1 MKMSKCEN
9 DKIVNDKMVSSNSQ
23 IFKSSNSQIFN
34 SKVVFDIFA
43 EICKVPRPSKHEER
57 ISQWLQDFA
66 ASHGIE
72 CITDEA
78 MNVIMRVPATPGYED
93 HEGIILQAHMDM
105 VCEKNGDVV
114 HDFMTDPI
122 ETYVDGEWLKAKGTT
137 LGADNGIGI
146 SMALAAI
153 TDPEL
158 QHPAIECLFTVDEET
173 GLTGAMKLQD
183 GMLRHKRLINLD
195 SEDDGQIFIGCA
207 GGIDTLAK
215 MHYEPVSISQ
225 IFKSSNSQIFKS
237 SNSQIAIRLS
247 VGGLLGGHS
256 GDDINKGRANANQLI
271 VWFLARIMPQTDL
284 QLASINGGNLRN
296 AIAREAEAVIAIPL
310 NYKEQIRIE
319 WNHFVA
325 QMEGVFGEVE
335 KDMRMELETCDM
347 PDSFIPADKACRLI
361 MALCECPHGMIAMSR
376 DIPGLVETSTN
387 LASIKMRQE
396 SLIQSVSKS
405 GLSTA
410 LPGSVSKS
418 GLSGEAGLTGK
429 SGLSAEGGLSA
440 ERSVFCQ
447 PEGRSYIEVN
457 TSQRSSKESSKHHL
471 KWVVEQAL
479 AMACDEVTHGDGYPG
494 WTPNPHSQLLE
505 TVKKAY
511 TDLYHSEPKV
521 LAIHA
526 GLECGL
532 FLEKYPYLDM
542 VSIGPQMY
550 GVHSPQERLSIPSTE
565 RCYAWL
571 CQVLK
576 TL

>member
-1 MKMSKCEN
+1 MKN
-9 DKIVNDKMVSSNSQ
+9 R
-23 IFKSSNSQIFN
+23 
-34 SKVVFDIFA
+34 VFDIFA
-43 EICKVPRPSKHEER
+43 EICKVPRPSKHEEQ
-57 ISQWLQDFA
+57 ISRWLQEWA
-66 ASHGIE
+66 AAHGIE
-72 CITDEA
+72 CFADEA

-93 HEGIILQAHMDM
+93 HEGVILQAHMDM
-105 VCEKNGDVV
+105 VCEKNGDVE

-122 ETYVDGEWLKAKGTT
+122 ETYIDGEWLKAKGTT
-137 LGADNGIGI
+137 LGGDDGIGI

-183 GMLRHKRLINLD
+183 GVLRHKKLINLD

-215 MHYEPVSISQ
+215 MHYEAIDKSQ
-225 IFKSSNSQIFKS
+225 ISNLK
-237 SNSQIAIRLS
+237 SQIAIRLS
-247 VGGLLGGHS
+247 VTGLQGGHS

-271 VWFLARIMPQTDL
+271 VWFLARILPQTDV
-284 QLASINGGNLRN
+284 QVASINGGNLRN
-296 AIAREAEAVIAIPL
+296 AIAREAEAVITVPIA
-310 NYKEQIRIE
+310 YKEQIRIE
-319 WNHFVA
+319 WNRFVA

-335 KDMRMELETCDM
+335 KDMRLELETTDM
-347 PDSFIPADKACRLI
+347 PERFIPAEKAYRLI
-361 MALCECPHGMIAMSR
+361 MALCECPHGMIAMSQ

-387 LASIKMRQE
+387 LASIKMKE
-396 SLIQSVSKS
+396 SYVEI
-405 GLSTA
+405 
-410 LPGSVSKS
+410 
-418 GLSGEAGLTGK
+418 
-429 SGLSAEGGLSA
+429 
-440 ERSVFCQ
+440 
-447 PEGRSYIEVN
+447 N
-457 TSQRSSKESSKHHL
+457 TSQRSSKEEAKHHL

-494 WTPNPHSQLLE
+494 WAPNTNSPLLE
-505 TVKKAY
+505 VVKKAY
-511 TDLYHSEPKV
+511 TDLYKSEPKV

-565 RCYAWL
+565 RCYEWL
-571 CQVLK
+571 CQILK

>member
-1 MKMSKCEN
+1 MNQK
-9 DKIVNDKMVSSNSQ
+9 
-23 IFKSSNSQIFN
+23 
-34 SKVVFDIFA
+34 VFDIFA
-43 EICKVPRPSKHEER
+43 EICKVPRPSKHEEQ
-57 ISQWLQDFA
+57 ISRWLQSFA

-72 CITDEA
+72 CVADEA

-93 HEGIILQAHMDM
+93 HEGVILQAHMDM
-105 VCEKNGDVV
+105 VCEKNGDVS

-122 ETYVDGEWLKAKGTT
+122 ETYIDGEWLKAKGTT
-137 LGADNGIGI
+137 LGGDDGIGI

-158 QHPAIECLFTVDEET
+158 PHPAIECLFTVDEET
-173 GLTGAMKLQD
+173 GLTGAMKLRD

-215 MHYEPVSISQ
+215 MHYDPISLCQPEGRSVSEAVCQRSGL
-225 IFKSSNSQIFKS
+225 SGEAGL
-237 SNSQIAIRLS
+237 IAIRLS

-256 GDDINKGRANANQLI
+256 GDDINKGRANANQIL
-271 VWFLARIMPQTDL
+271 VWFLARIIPQTEV

-296 AIAREAEAVIAIPL
+296 AIAREAEAVIAIPMAF
-310 NYKEQIRIE
+310 KEQIRIE

-325 QMEGVFGEVE
+325 QMEQVFGAVE
-335 KDMRMELETCDM
+335 TDMRLDLETTDM
-347 PDSFIPADKACRLI
+347 PETFIPADKAYRLV
-361 MALCECPHGMIAMSR
+361 MALCECPHGMIAMSH

-387 LASIKMRQE
+387 LASIKMKQE
-396 SLIQSVSKS
+396 SQIQSVSPE
-405 GLSTA
+405 G
-410 LPGSVSKS
+410 
-418 GLSGEAGLTGK
+418 
-429 SGLSAEGGLSA
+429 GLSAQRSVSDSGLSA
-440 ERSVFCQ
+440 ERSYFV
-447 PEGRSYIEVN
+447 EVN

-479 AMACDEVTHGDGYPG
+479 SMACDEVTHGDGYPG
-494 WTPNPHSQLLE
+494 WTPNTSSPLLDI
-505 TVKKAY
+505 TRKAY
-511 TDLYHSEPKV
+511 IDLFKSEPKV

-550 GVHSPQERLSIPSTE
+550 GVHSPQECLSIHSTD
-565 RCYAWL
+565 RCYSWL
-571 CQVLK
+571 CQILK
-576 TL
+576 TM

>member
-1 MKMSKCEN
+1 MKNK
-9 DKIVNDKMVSSNSQ
+9 
-23 IFKSSNSQIFN
+23 
-34 SKVVFDIFA
+34 VFDIFA
-43 EICKVPRPSKHEER
+43 EICKVPRPSKHEEQ
-57 ISQWLQDFA
+57 ISRWLQEWA
-66 ASHGIE
+66 AAHGIE
-72 CITDEA
+72 CFADEA

-93 HEGIILQAHMDM
+93 HEGVILQAHMDM
-105 VCEKNGDVV
+105 VCEKNGDVS

-137 LGADNGIGI
+137 LGGDDGIGI

-183 GMLRHKRLINLD
+183 GVLRHKKLINLD

-215 MHYEPVSISQ
+215 MHYEAIDKSQ
-225 IFKSSNSQIFKS
+225 ISNLK
-237 SNSQIAIRLS
+237 SQIAIRLS
-247 VGGLLGGHS
+247 VTGLQGGHS

-271 VWFLARIMPQTDL
+271 VWFLARILPQTDV
-284 QLASINGGNLRN
+284 QVASINGGNLRN
-296 AIAREAEAVIAIPL
+296 AIAREAEAVITVPMA
-310 NYKEQIRIE
+310 YKEQIRID
-319 WNHFVA
+319 WNRFVA

-335 KDMRMELETCDM
+335 KEMRLELETTDM
-347 PDSFIPADKACRLI
+347 PERFIPAEKAYRLI
-361 MALCECPHGMIAMSR
+361 MALCECPHGMIAMSQ

-387 LASIKMRQE
+387 LASIKM
-396 SLIQSVSKS
+396 K
-405 GLSTA
+405 
-410 LPGSVSKS
+410 
-418 GLSGEAGLTGK
+418 
-429 SGLSAEGGLSA
+429 EGYV
-440 ERSVFCQ
+440 E
-447 PEGRSYIEVN
+447 IN
-457 TSQRSSKESSKHHL
+457 TSQRSSKEEAKHHL

-494 WTPNPHSQLLE
+494 WAPNTNSPLLE
-505 TVKKAY
+505 VVKKAY
-511 TDLYHSEPKV
+511 TDLYKSEPKV

-565 RCYAWL
+565 RCYEWL
-571 CQVLK
+571 CQILK

>member
-1 MKMSKCEN
+1 MNQK
-9 DKIVNDKMVSSNSQ
+9 
-23 IFKSSNSQIFN
+23 
-34 SKVVFDIFA
+34 VFDIFA
-43 EICKVPRPSKHEER
+43 EICKVPRPSKHEEQ
-57 ISQWLQDFA
+57 ISRWLQSFA
-66 ASHGIE
+66 AAHGIE
-72 CITDEA
+72 CVADEA

-93 HEGIILQAHMDM
+93 REGVILQAHMDM
-105 VCEKNGDVV
+105 VCEKNGDVA

-122 ETYVDGEWLKAKGTT
+122 ETYIDGEWLKAKGTT
-137 LGADNGIGI
+137 LGGDDGIGI

-173 GLTGAMKLQD
+173 GLTGAMKLRD

-215 MHYEPVSISQ
+215 MHYEPGA
-225 IFKSSNSQIFKS
+225 SSRQTGGAASAEKGLPS
-237 SNSQIAIRLS
+237 LAIRLS
-247 VGGLLGGHS
+247 VSGLLGGHS
-256 GDDINKGRANANQLI
+256 GDDINKGRANANQIL

-296 AIAREAEAVIAIPL
+296 AIAREAEAVIAIPMAF
-310 NYKEQIRIE
+310 KEQIRIE

-325 QMEGVFGEVE
+325 QMEQVFGAVE
-335 KDMRMELETCDM
+335 TDMRLDLETTDM
-347 PDSFIPADKACRLI
+347 PETFIPADKAYRLV
-361 MALCECPHGMIAMSR
+361 MALCECPHGMIAMSH

-387 LASIKMRQE
+387 LASIKMK
-396 SLIQSVSKS
+396 INPKS
-405 GLSTA
+405 EIINHKYF
-410 LPGSVSKS
+410 V
-418 GLSGEAGLTGK
+418 
-429 SGLSAEGGLSA
+429 
-440 ERSVFCQ
+440 
-447 PEGRSYIEVN
+447 EVN

-479 AMACDEVTHGDGYPG
+479 SMACDEVTHGDGYPG
-494 WTPNPHSQLLE
+494 WTPNPSSPLLDI
-505 TVKKAY
+505 TKKAY
-511 TDLYHSEPKV
+511 IDLFQSEPKV

-550 GVHSPQERLSIPSTE
+550 GVHSPQERLSIPSTD

-571 CQVLK
+571 CQILK
-576 TL
+576 TM

>member
-1 MKMSKCEN
+1 MKPK
-9 DKIVNDKMVSSNSQ
+9 Q
-23 IFKSSNSQIFN
+23 
-34 SKVVFDIFA
+34 VFDIFA

-72 CITDEA
+72 CVADEA

-93 HEGIILQAHMDM
+93 HEGVILQAHMDM
-105 VCEKNGDVV
+105 VCEKNGDVE
-114 HDFMTDPI
+114 HDFMNDPI
-122 ETYVDGEWLKAKGTT
+122 ETFVDGEWLKAKGTT

-146 SMALAAI
+146 AMALAVI

-183 GMLRHKRLINLD
+183 GMLKSKRLINLD

-215 MHYEPVSISQ
+215 MHYNGERLEA
-225 IFKSSNSQIFKS
+225 KGERL
-237 SNSQIAIRLS
+237 AIRLS
-247 VGGLLGGHS
+247 VSGLMGGHS

-271 VWFLARIMPQTDL
+271 VWFLARIWPQTEI
-284 QLASINGGNLRN
+284 QLASIQGGNLRN
-296 AIAREAEAVIAIPL
+296 AIAREAEAVITIPMA
-310 NYKEQIRIE
+310 YKEQIRIE
-319 WNHFVA
+319 WNNFVA

-335 KDMRMELETCDM
+335 KEMHLELETTDM
-347 PDSFIPADKACRLI
+347 PELFIPADKAYRLI
-361 MALCECPHGMIAMSR
+361 MALCECPHGMIAMSKEM
-376 DIPGLVETSTN
+376 PGLVETSTN
-387 LASIKMRQE
+387 LASIKM
-396 SLIQSVSKS
+396 K
-405 GLSTA
+405 
-410 LPGSVSKS
+410 
-418 GLSGEAGLTGK
+418 
-429 SGLSAEGGLSA
+429 EG
-440 ERSVFCQ
+440 
-447 PEGRSYIEVN
+447 YIEVN
-457 TSQRSSKESSKHHL
+457 TSQRSSIEASKHHL
-471 KWVVEQAL
+471 KWAVEQAL
-479 AMACDEVTHGDGYPG
+479 SLACDEVTHGDGYPG
-494 WTPNPHSQLLE
+494 WAPNPHSALLE

-511 TDLYHSEPKV
+511 INLYKEEPQV

-571 CQVLK
+571 RQTLK
-576 TL
+576 SL